1 MRERLVENTVD
12 KQMRRAIA
20 STAIVLVVIVA
31 VLAFI
36 LVQKNTPSKERIV
49 LNEYYT
55 MTSDEAMIILQG
67 KVYEKNAKVE
77 DDTFYL
83 DLNTVKEQ
91 LNKTFYYDTEEKVL
105 TVTTPTEIVQVYLEQ
120 KEYYSNKIKQ
130 STEVPILRELQG
142 EVYISIEFVA
152 QYSDFQYA
160 HYVAPN
166 RLIIWNEWNDVL
178 CYDTK
183 KDTVLRVEASIKSDI
198 IADISAEQAL
208 WYIDANGAEGR
219 KFVKVMTEDGLFG
232 FVKKTDLTDSYYVT
246 LKSNYVEPEYTH
258 ITSDETIVLG
268 WHVVTNMQANMY
280 LESMVSN
287 NPALNVIS
295 PTWFRLIATDGSIS
309 SLASSEYVAKAHAL
323 GLEVWG
329 LIDNFASDV
338 SSYETL
344 SSTASRARL
353 IDALLEE
360 AVKHDLD
367 GLNIDFEELS
377 LETGIHYIQFLKE
390 LSVVC
395 RTNGIVLSVDNY
407 VPTTEGAYY
416 DLPTQGKIVD
426 YVVIMAYD
434 EHYSGSQQAGS
445 VASIGYVEQAIANTC
460 AVMPKERVIMGI
472 PFYTRLWKEKEE
484 NGTVKVTSE
493 VQTMVAAEL
502 ELARN
507 GVKAEWD
514 AQTAQ
519 YYAEYEKDSFVY
531 KIWLEEKDSLREK
544 LTRIEQADLAGIAA
558 WRLGLEDVDVWDVIL
573 EYANK

>member
-1 MRERLVENTVD
+1 MD
-12 KQMRRAIA
+12 KQTKRAIV
-20 STAIVLVVIVA
+20 STAIVLVAIV
-31 VLAFI
+31 VLLGVG
-36 LVQKNTPSKERIV
+36 LVKKNTPSKERVV

-55 MTSDEAMIILQG
+55 VASDEAMIILQG

-77 DDTFYL
+77 DNIFYL
-83 DLNTVKEQ
+83 DFDTVKEQ
-91 LNKTFYYDTEEKVL
+91 LNKTFYYDKEENVL
-105 TVTTPTEIVQVYLEQ
+105 TVTTPTEMIQVYLDQ
-120 KEYYSNKIKQ
+120 KEYYSNKTKQ

-142 EVYISIEFVA
+142 EVYISIDFVA
-152 QYSDFQYA
+152 KYSDFQYA
-160 HYVAPN
+160 YYVAPN
-166 RLIIWNEWNDVL
+166 RLVIWNEWNDML

-198 IADISAEQAL
+198 IADIPAEQTL

-246 LKSNYVEPEYTH
+246 LKSNYIEPEYTH
-258 ITSDETIVLG
+258 ITSDEKIVLG
-268 WHVVTNMQANMY
+268 WHVVTNMQANTY
-280 LESMVSN
+280 LESMVSD
-287 NPALNVIS
+287 NPTLTVIS
-295 PTWFRLIATDGSIS
+295 PTWFRLIANDGSIS

-338 SSYETL
+338 SSYEVL

-353 IDALLEE
+353 IDALLAE
-360 AVKHDLD
+360 ALKYDLD

-377 LETGIHYIQFLKE
+377 LETGVHYIQFLKE

-395 RTNGIVLSVDNY
+395 RANGIILSVDNY
-407 VPTTEGAYY
+407 VPTAEGAYY
-416 DLPTQGKIVD
+416 DLPTQGEIVD

-434 EHYSGSQQAGS
+434 EHYSGSEQAGS

-472 PFYTRLWKEKEE
+472 PFYTRLWQEKEE

-493 VQTMVAAEL
+493 VKTMVAAEL

-514 AQTAQ
+514 AQTGQ

-531 KIWLEEKDSLREK
+531 KMWLEEKDSLREK

-558 WRLGLEDVDVWDVIL
+558 WRLGLEEDDVWDVIL